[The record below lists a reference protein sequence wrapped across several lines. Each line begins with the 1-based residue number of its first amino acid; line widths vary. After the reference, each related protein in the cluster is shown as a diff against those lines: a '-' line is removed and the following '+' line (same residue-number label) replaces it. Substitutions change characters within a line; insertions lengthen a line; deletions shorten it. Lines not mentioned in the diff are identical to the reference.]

1 LSRWTTVRNRPLG
14 DIDAMVCKVWES
26 MAWIH
31 FFIDPVHQLY
41 DTLRIVQVTRRDPT
55 MRAHTIGLG
64 TMGVVFSSIGAYPT
78 ASWFHARAQETARR
92 YCDPATQAHAHFFE
106 AMHCMAVGQF
116 QRAADLGDSAAEL
129 SWAAGDIRVWSSA
142 MTNLF
147 LSLHRM
153 GQPRMFV
160 VAERLEQVVNEAA
173 DRHAQAWSLTVRA
186 MVEAQCARYGAALEV
201 LDRTVAVCREIPEH
215 RALAHALGLRCAN
228 LRRQER
234 LDEAER
240 SGAEA
245 LQLLKTHRL
254 TGIFSTVP
262 VIEYADVALALLRRS
277 GQRRGAA
284 MDRAV
289 TAVRRALKQGRR
301 VHDEGA
307 IDSRRIAGELY
318 FLRGDVERARTAWA
332 HGLRRA
338 EELGASPA
346 RARILETRGRMC
358 MQPGDID
365 EARRLLE
372 QCTLVQRET

>member
-1 LSRWTTVRNRPLG
+1 
-14 DIDAMVCKVWES
+14 
-26 MAWIH
+26 MAAGH
-31 FFIDPVHQLY
+31 
-41 DTLRIVQVTRRDPT
+41 
-55 MRAHTIGLG
+55 
-64 TMGVVFSSIGAYPT
+64 
-78 ASWFHARAQETARR
+78 
-92 YCDPATQAHAHFFE
+92 
-106 AMHCMAVGQF
+106 F
-116 QRAADLGDSAAEL
+116 QRAADLGDRAAEL
-129 SWAAGDIRVWSSA
+129 SWAAGDVRVWSSA

-173 DRHAQAWSLTVRA
+173 DRHAQAWSSTVRA
-186 MVEAQCARYGAALEV
+186 MVEAQRARYAEALEV
-201 LDRTVAVCREIPEH
+201 LDRTVAVCREISEH

-262 VIEYADVALALLRRS
+262 LMEYADVALALLRRS
-277 GQRRGAA
+277 GQRQGAA
-284 MDRAV
+284 MDRAAH
-289 TAVRRALKQGRR
+289 AVERALKQGRR

-307 IDSRRIAGELY
+307 VDSHRIAGELD
-318 FLRGDVERARTAWA
+318 FVRGDVEKAHAAWA
-332 HGLRRA
+332 YGLRRA
-338 EELGASPA
+338 EELGALPA
-346 RARILETRGRMC
+346 RARILETRGRLC
-358 MQPGDID
+358 RQAADID

-372 QCTLVQRET
+372 QCNLVQRET